1 MSFFPPTFA
10 YLPKTTRHMQA
21 QLHTYSAAFTASA
34 LLFNEFSKAKESI
47 LADDFI
53 EQMRREVLEN
63 ARFGI
68 KTQASRKRISQEM
81 IKRYEAAPPGFW
93 PFFFE
98 RSEEEQK
105 LALFFLCLKTYG
117 LMLDFHL
124 EVTLKRWKARSEQL
138 GTFDLQMR
146 LDEISSANPD
156 VDAWS
161 ESTKTK
167 TITVYIRT
175 LTEAGLLKNG
185 KLQKP
190 ARINPDFWAFFLNN
204 GEFWFPAA
212 CFTALNQI

>member
-1 MSFFPPTFA
+1 M
-10 YLPKTTRHMQA
+10 LTRQ
-21 QLHTYSAAFTASA
+21 HTYSSAFTASA

-53 EQMRREVLEN
+53 RRMKDEVLEN
-63 ARFGI
+63 TRLGI

-124 EVTLKRWKARSEQL
+124 EVALKRWKARSEQL

-146 LDEISSANPD
+146 LDEISSAHPD

-167 TITVYIRT
+167 TITVYLRT

-190 ARINPDFWAFFLNN
+190 IRISPDFWEYFIKN
-204 GEFWFPAA
+204 GESWFPES